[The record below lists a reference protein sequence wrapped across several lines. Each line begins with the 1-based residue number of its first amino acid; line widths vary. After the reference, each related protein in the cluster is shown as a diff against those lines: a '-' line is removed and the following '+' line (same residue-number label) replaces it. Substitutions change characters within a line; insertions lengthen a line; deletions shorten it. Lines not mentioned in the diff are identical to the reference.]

1 MESNPQVYSPQTQQN
16 NIVPV
21 IYFTTENLN
30 PGTGS
35 WFSTCK
41 AVREALE
48 EFSCFVAVYD
58 KVEPEFISD
67 AFASFKELFNL
78 PMETK
83 LLNTIPDRPAFG
95 YIRPRPETPVHET
108 VGIEDSTTIE
118 AVHSFANVIWPS
130 GNDHFW

>member
-1 MESNPQVYSPQTQQN
+1 MDINPQVDSPQTQQN
-16 NIVPV
+16 NSAPV
-21 IYFTTENLN
+21 IDCNTENLN
-30 PGTGS
+30 PGTGT

-41 AVREALE
+41 AVSEALE

-83 LLNTIPDRPAFG
+83 LLNTNQD
-95 YIRPRPETPVHET
+95 
-108 VGIEDSTTIE
+108 
-118 AVHSFANVIWPS
+118 
-130 GNDHFW
+130 